1 MRIVRFVIAFNMH
14 IRYTLVGR
22 LGEVDSYNVND
33 YEFESESD
41 ISIWITLLSLAGSYF
56 LPKNISLRLFIYWT
70 CVHLNAKSI
79 KSCFGLQFTTHSDS
93 KLYSQLVLSLIGF
106 ANLLIR
112 VNFFDCCFLVMLTLL
127 ALTSNISSWF
137 F

>member
-41 ISIWITLLSLAGSYF
+41 ISI
-56 LPKNISLRLFIYWT
+56 
-70 CVHLNAKSI
+70 
-79 KSCFGLQFTTHSDS
+79 
-93 KLYSQLVLSLIGF
+93 
-106 ANLLIR
+106 
-112 VNFFDCCFLVMLTLL
+112 
-127 ALTSNISSWF
+127 
-137 F
+137 